1 MGGQGEFQSTGLL
14 AGGWELSFDYRY
26 FYANQFFNGTAQ
38 STPPSQ
44 FQFQPLRINIHS
56 ADLVVTYAVSTRN
69 SVRLTVPVIDGSQSR
84 FYQDSLRHK
93 ASTAGVGDVTVVV
106 SRWLS
111 DPLAAA
117 AGNVALGAGVKLP
130 TGRFGI
136 ERPFYKKGGVVI
148 SFPVDQSIELG
159 DGGLG
164 LVLQG
169 QAFRRLPGDLVGYFT
184 GSYLINP
191 RNQTDVLRKPDSLT
205 RISVSDVYSARA
217 GVGRGTPVRGLSV
230 AVGARIDGIPYHDLL
245 GRNDGFRRPGY
256 VVFLDPAITYEWGTN
271 ALTVGLPIRAAER
284 LATQAT
290 VQASGGSI
298 GSGDLAK
305 VVLFISFS
313 RRLQRPAGFGMKP

>member
-1 MGGQGEFQSTGLL
+1 MSI
-14 AGGWELSFDYRY
+14 DYRY
-26 FYANQFFNGTAQ
+26 FYANQFFNGTSQ
-38 STPPSQ
+38 STPPVQ
-44 FQFQPLRINIHS
+44 FLQQPLRINVHS
-56 ADLVVTYAVSTRN
+56 VDLAVTYAVSNRN
-69 SVRLTVPVIDGSQSR
+69 SLRFTIPVIDGSQSR
-84 FYQDSLRHK
+84 FYQDGLRHK
-93 ASTAGVGDVTVVV
+93 AATVGVGDVTVVV
-106 SRWLS
+106 SRWLL

-117 AGNVALGAGVKLP
+117 GGNVALGAGFKLP

-136 ERPFYKKGGVVI
+136 ERPFYKQGGVVI

-159 DGGLG
+159 DGGFG

-169 QAFRRLPGDLVGYFT
+169 QAFRRLPGGVVGYFT

-217 GVGRGTPVRGLSV
+217 GFDRGTPVHGLSV

-256 VVFLDPAITYEWGTN
+256 VVFVDPAITYEWGAN
-271 ALTVGLPIRAAER
+271 TVTIGLPIRAGER

-290 VQASGGSI
+290 VQNSGGSI
-298 GSGDLAK
+298 GAGDLAK
-305 VVLFISFS
+305 VVLFLSFS
-313 RRLQRPAGFGMKP
+313 RRLQQASRFVMTSQ